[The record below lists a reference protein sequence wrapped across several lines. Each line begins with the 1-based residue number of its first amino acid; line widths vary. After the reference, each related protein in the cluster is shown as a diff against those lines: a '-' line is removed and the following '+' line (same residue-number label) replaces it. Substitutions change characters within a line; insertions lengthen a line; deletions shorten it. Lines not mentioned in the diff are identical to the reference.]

1 MSQATC
7 CVRPRRFNFNS
18 VRNCHYPNHWRWYEL
33 CDELG
38 LYVCDEANIESHGQ
52 VRVARAS
59 SVYPCCAPPLLS
71 FPACVPPTAYHC
83 SDISQAYLI
92 PLDWAPLSPP
102 TSVLTPPPFLPFCR
116 ILNDKMGTMLEKD
129 EKISEGRAG
138 FRPNR
143 RCVDHVHT
151 FRHIFHHSPHLS
163 SDPNFPHVF
172 PQPIPPYCVIGL
184 LYI

>member
-102 TSVLTPPPFLPFCR
+102 TSVLTPPPFLPLPPHPPESSKKSPLTPPSTPLLIQTPTAYIQDTSVQTER
-116 ILNDKMGTMLEKD
+116 RPLLAAIL
-129 EKISEGRAG
+129 
-138 FRPNR
+138 P
-143 RCVDHVHT
+143 
-151 FRHIFHHSPHLS
+151 
-163 SDPNFPHVF
+163 
-172 PQPIPPYCVIGL
+172 
-184 LYI
+184 